1 MAETHNIPPQ
11 VIQAVQRGNLIEAIK
26 QLRKHKPQLG
36 LAEARALIEAIQA
49 QAAQGGVP
57 PLVQKARDKV
67 AAKVSSQ
74 TPHTPHA
81 QAHPPIPAGM
91 MDPHRSPGEVPRS
104 SHGAGLMFV
113 LVAFAIVMAAA
124 FYFGR

>member
-26 QLRKHKPQLG
+26 QLRKLKPQLG
-36 LAEARALIEAIQA
+36 LAEAKALIEAIQA
-49 QAAQGGVP
+49 QGGAP

-91 MDPHRSPGEVPRS
+91 MDPNRSPGEVPRS

-113 LVAFAIVMAAA
+113 LVAFAIVMVAA
-124 FYFGR
+124 FYFGH

>member
-26 QLRKHKPQLG
+26 QLRQHKPQLG
-36 LAEARALIEAIQA
+36 LAEAKALIEAIQA
-49 QAAQGGVP
+49 QGGVK
-57 PLVQKARDKV
+57 PLAQKARDTV
-67 AAKVSSQ
+67 AAKASSQ

-81 QAHPPIPAGM
+81 QHAHPPIPAGM
-91 MDPHRSPGEVPRS
+91 MDPDRAPGEVPRS

-113 LVAFAIVMAAA
+113 MVAFAIVMAAA
-124 FYFGR
+124 FYFGH